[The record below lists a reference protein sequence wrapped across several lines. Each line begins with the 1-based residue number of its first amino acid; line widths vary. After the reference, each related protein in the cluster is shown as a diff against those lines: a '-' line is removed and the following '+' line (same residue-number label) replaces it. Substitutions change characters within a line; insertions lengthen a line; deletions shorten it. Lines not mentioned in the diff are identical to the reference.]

1 MSTAS
6 SRFNLCRN
14 ACWRKS
20 DEVSTR
26 TFCPPCS
33 IRIETRRRLSEKT
46 SDLKGSFNDMVD
58 SAADNLKSAKNKV
71 NEFVRKGE
79 KTVEDLRNEKGTEQ
93 WTS

>member
-1 MSTAS
+1 MNKLLTAFLAGIAVGVLIAPDRGS
-6 SRFNLCRN
+6 
-14 ACWRKS
+14 
-20 DEVSTR
+20 
-26 TFCPPCS
+26 
-33 IRIETRRRLSEKT
+33 ETRRRLSEKT
-46 SDLKGSFNDMVD
+46 SDLKGSFNDLVD